1 MKTDKADL
9 GAELDLAADALEG
22 AILLVNAAEMEPSQ
36 RGKALVGVAATLRAV
51 IDRLREKAR
60 KLDE

>member
-1 MKTDKADL
+1 MTAMDL
-9 GAELDLAADALEG
+9 SAEFDLAADALEG

-36 RGKALVGVAATLRAV
+36 RSKALPAVAATLRQV

-60 KLDE
+60 RLDE